1 MSRDMEGIYL
11 SIVIPVYNEGKR
23 IRKTLKGIT
32 NYLKSKNFT
41 HEVLIVN
48 DGSKDVTVEAVESF
62 FKEEKFDSFSIL
74 DFKENRGKGF
84 VVKQGML
91 AAKGEYI
98 LFIDADSSAPIEE
111 FDKFM
116 ANFDKGYD
124 IFIGTRKAKGGVR
137 ATNIPFHR
145 KYLGL
150 GFSFLARKFLSMEV
164 GDFTCGFKCYRRN
177 TVKPIF
183 SKQILDGWSFDA
195 EDLFL
200 AKKLSFKIREIP
212 IHWNHYEE
220 DSKVSPFKEVF
231 KCGLDLLKIRIN
243 DLRGLYR

>member
-1 MSRDMEGIYL
+1 MDKYL
-11 SIVIPVYNEGKR
+11 SIVIPVYNEAKR
-23 IRKTLKGIT
+23 IHKTLKGVID
-32 NYLKSKNFT
+32 YLKGKSFT
-41 HEVLIVN
+41 YEVLIVN
-48 DGSKDVTVEAVESF
+48 DGSKDNSVEVVEDF
-62 FKEEKFDSFSIL
+62 FKEGKFDSFSII

-84 VVKQGML
+84 AVKQGML

-116 ANFDKGYD
+116 TEFGKVYD
-124 IFIGTRKAKGGVR
+124 IFIGTRKAKGEVR

-150 GFSFLARKFLSMEV
+150 GFSYLARKFLSTEV
-164 GDFTCGFKCYRRN
+164 RDFTCGFKCYQRN

-183 SKQILDGWSFDA
+183 SRQVLDGWSFDA

-200 AKKLSFKIREIP
+200 AQKLGFKIKEIP
-212 IHWNHYEE
+212 IRWNHYQE
-220 DSKVSPFKEVF
+220 DTKVNALKEVF
-231 KCGLDLLKIRIN
+231 KSGWELLKIRIN